1 MSSLFFT
8 NRATRLNPNVT
19 KELYGDHIQ
28 GSVSRME
35 KFNACAFSHFASHGL
50 KLKDRQFYKL
60 EAPDIGQL
68 FHSALKLIS
77 DTLVEQKK
85 DWKNLTK
92 EDCVTY
98 SRHAIEQLAPRLQK
112 EILLSSN
119 RHAYIKEKLQKI
131 LIRVSSI
138 LSEHAKV
145 SGFSPVGLELGFG
158 GQGPL
163 PPFTFQ
169 LKNGRIDG
177 ACWKD

>member
-8 NRATRLNPNVT
+8 NRAKRLNPNVT

-77 DTLVEQKK
+77 DTLVEQK
-85 DWKNLTK
+85 
-92 EDCVTY
+92 
-98 SRHAIEQLAPRLQK
+98 
-112 EILLSSN
+112 
-119 RHAYIKEKLQKI
+119 
-131 LIRVSSI
+131 
-138 LSEHAKV
+138 
-145 SGFSPVGLELGFG
+145 
-158 GQGPL
+158 
-163 PPFTFQ
+163 
-169 LKNGRIDG
+169 RIG
-177 ACWKD
+177 KT